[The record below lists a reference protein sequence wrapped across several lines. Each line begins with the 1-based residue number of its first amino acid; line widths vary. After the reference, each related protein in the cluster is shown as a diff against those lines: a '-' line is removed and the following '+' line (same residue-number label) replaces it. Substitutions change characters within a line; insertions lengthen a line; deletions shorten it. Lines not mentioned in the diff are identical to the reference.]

1 MEFVYT
7 GLVSIAVAMLTFI
20 LQTQIKENRK
30 LKQEKEQNAH
40 KKEKA
45 LEKGVR
51 CLLRSD
57 LSKQFNEFVQRD
69 SITLREYS
77 DWTEMYSA
85 YEGLGGN
92 GPVKHMRDTIEDLKM
107 KSGR

>member
-7 GLVSIAVAMLTFI
+7 GLVSVAVAMLTFL
-20 LQTQIKENRK
+20 LQTQIKENCK
-30 LKQEKEQNAH
+30 LKQEKELNAQ

-51 CLLRSD
+51 CLLRSELTRQYND
-57 LSKQFNEFVQRD
+57 ITNKGSV
-69 SITLREYS
+69 TLREYG
-77 DWTEMYSA
+77 DWTDMYEA

-92 GPVKHMRDTIEDLKM
+92 GPVKHMRETLEDFKM